1 MQKIFQKLDRY
12 FPSGWRVAVLDML
25 KGRWIVESA
34 PSRIGYLRAENASGR
49 HILIQPKDPSCYML
63 ADDLNEGL
71 IQSQHRLPDGIW
83 KPGRMVVETSPRNF
97 QVWIRSQ
104 RPLSLEEK
112 RHWLARL
119 GSDPAADPNNR
130 WGRCP
135 GFRNRKDKHRTDK
148 GEYPLSRLIWIDW
161 ARTAQ
166 IPTVSSPTKA
176 LILSA
181 PLSHQPRVGGVCH
194 NCEPICRSRYERGNE
209 STTDFS
215 YALALMRRGYSDDQ
229 VRSRILSERT
239 RWDNHRGNRKINAYL
254 ERTIRRARATIAAA

>member
-1 MQKIFQKLDRY
+1 MEKIFQKLDRY
-12 FPSGWRVAVLDML
+12 FPCGWRVAVLDML

-34 PSRIGYLRAENASGR
+34 PSMIGYLRAENANGR
-49 HILIQPKDPSCYML
+49 HILIQPKDPSCTML
-63 ADDLNEGL
+63 ADDLDEGL
-71 IQSQHRLPDGIW
+71 IQSHHRLPIGIW

-112 RHWLARL
+112 RYWLARL

-135 GFRNRKDKHRTDK
+135 GFRNRKDKHRNDK

-166 IPTVSSPTKA
+166 IPPVPSSKA
-176 LILSA
+176 QLPSS
-181 PLSHQPRVGGVCH
+181 PLSHQPREGGVCH
-194 NCEPICRSRYERGNE
+194 NPETIWRSHYERGNE

-229 VRSRILSERT
+229 IRSRILSERIH
-239 RWDNHRGNRKINAYL
+239 WDNHCGNKKINAYL
-254 ERTIRRARATIAAA
+254 ERTIRRARAVITAA